1 VEEPLGLVRGDAQ
14 PLVVQIEG
22 FDSFVES
29 LKRESSLAARGG
41 SRRGEACPGV
51 ASKQLGEG
59 ARS

>member
-29 LKRESSLAARGG
+29 LKRES
-41 SRRGEACPGV
+41 RRGEACPGV